1 MSEGYDRTVAVTTG
15 AKLDAHTL
23 RKDFPI
29 FEQEF
34 HGKPL
39 AYLDSAA
46 SSQKPRQM
54 LDAMEAF
61 YETSYANVHRGVYE
75 LAERATEGLEAA
87 REKVRVLLNAPAARE
102 VIFVRNAT
110 EGINLVAY
118 AWGLSNLGPGDVVLV
133 TELEHHSNFVPWQYV
148 AKRTGA
154 EFRMIPLTDEG
165 DLVLEG
171 LDELVGDGRLR
182 VVALNLVSN
191 ALGTVNGV
199 ERIVEWAHGHGAIV
213 VVDAA
218 QAAPHRAVDV
228 QAVGCDFVAISG
240 HKMCAPS
247 GIGAVWGRAELL
259 ERMEPF
265 LLGGHMIR
273 KVQADETTWGDLPHK
288 FEAGTAPM
296 AEAVGLGAA
305 IDYLTAVGFEAIE
318 QHEHDLTAYALDC
331 SGRHPRH
338 PALRPAARAPRGHRL
353 LRVRRRSP
361 ARRRAGARLGGRGRP
376 RGSPLLPAADGT
388 ARRGGDDARELLP
401 LHDPRGDRPAR
412 PGAPP
417 RPEGVRLMDQLYRE
431 VILDHYK
438 NPRGHGV
445 IEDADAEAEGMN
457 PLCGDEV
464 SIYVSFGEDGETI
477 DDVKFSGR
485 GCAIS
490 QAATS
495 MLTEMVSGRKASD
508 VAAMPKEQ
516 LLEELGIPLTPVR
529 LKCAILGLSTLK
541 LALHKGKGT
550 PLPEEWAREDELE
563 LK

>member
-1 MSEGYDRTVAVTTG
+1 MAVTTG

-118 AWGLSNLGPGDVVLV
+118 AWGFSNLGPGDVVLV

-165 DLVLEG
+165 DLVLDG
-171 LDELVGDGRLR
+171 LDELVGEGSLK

-199 ERIVEWAHGHGAIV
+199 EGINEWAHARGAIV

-228 QAVGCDFVAISG
+228 RAVGCDFLAISG

-247 GIGAVWGRAELL
+247 GIGALWGRAELL

-265 LLGGHMIR
+265 MLGGHMIR
-273 KVQADETTWGDLPHK
+273 KVHADGTTWGDLPHK

-318 QHEHDLTAYALDC
+318 QHEHDLTAYAL
-331 SGRHPRH
+331 G
-338 PALRPAARAPRGHRL
+338 ALAEIPGIRL
-353 LRVRRRSP
+353 FGP
-361 ARRRAGARLGGRGRP
+361 PPERRAGIVSFAFDDVHPHDVAQVLDWEGVAVRAGHHCCQPLMARLG
-376 RGSPLLPAADGT
+376 
-388 ARRGGDDARELLP
+388 
-401 LHDPRGDRPAR
+401 
-412 PGAPP
+412 
-417 RPEGVRLMDQLYRE
+417 V
-431 VILDHYK
+431 
-438 NPRGHGV
+438 
-445 IEDADAEAEGMN
+445 
-457 PLCGDEV
+457 
-464 SIYVSFGEDGETI
+464 
-477 DDVKFSGR
+477 
-485 GCAIS
+485 
-490 QAATS
+490 AAT
-495 MLTEMVSGRKASD
+495 TRASFYLYTI
-508 VAAMPKEQ
+508 P
-516 LLEELGIPLTPVR
+516 EEIDR
-529 LKCAILGLSTLK
+529 LVLGLHRVRK
-541 LALHKGKGT
+541 VFG
-550 PLPEEWAREDELE
+550 
-563 LK
+563 